1 MLNRSNIFLKADN
14 FSVERKKQIDTLKIF
29 NANVSEVQEDVEY
42 KIEFNSGGKPLAL
55 IVKLSPEFPLEKP
68 VLQIVP
74 TVVHNW
80 VTESGLVTS
89 APGLLNFT
97 RYSDLGRVVQ
107 AIIREFELRPPP
119 FLSDEQSPSAS
130 VQQNACSR
138 DGGQSVGGAP
148 LSPNNFS
155 YSTTPPSTYWDYTH
169 SHGSNATAI
178 QPNCSNA
185 TPVQP
190 SMFPELSSMSTDELK
205 RLYSSVDR
213 IDELLESTK
222 AVQDLDRTK
231 DDLITKIEEVSK
243 ENLSKEPV
251 LNKLREDILE
261 RQEVFS
267 NLKSQFEVL
276 NSEYQKLADRFSPE
290 SICESLQAAVIK
302 SDEKSEAVAEMF
314 LEGEMDVDAFLVAYE
329 NSRTVSHCR
338 KTKEEK
344 LSHQLSELKRA
355 SY

>member
-1 MLNRSNIFLKADN
+1 MLNRSNIFLKTDN

-42 KIEFNSGGKPLAL
+42 NIEFISGGKTLAL
-55 IVKLSPEFPLEKP
+55 NVKLSPEFPLEKP
-68 VLQIVP
+68 VLQVVP

-97 RYSDLGRVVQ
+97 RYSDLGRVVH
-107 AIIREFELRPPP
+107 AIIREFELRPPQ
-119 FLSDEQSPSAS
+119 FLSEEQSTSSTAH
-130 VQQNACSR
+130 QNSISR
-138 DGGQSVGGAP
+138 DGGQSVGGPP

-155 YSTTPPSTYWDYTH
+155 YSTTPPSSYWDYAH
-169 SHGSNATAI
+169 PQGSNAT
-178 QPNCSNA
+178 QSNSA
-185 TPVQP
+185 PVQ
-190 SMFPELSSMSTDELK
+190 STIFPELNSMSIDELK
-205 RLYSSVDR
+205 RLYSNIDR
-213 IDELLESTK
+213 IDEFLESTQP
-222 AVQDLDRTK
+222 VRDLDRTK

-243 ENLSKEPV
+243 DNLSKEPV
-251 LNKLREDILE
+251 LDKLREEILE
-261 RQEVFS
+261 RQDVFS

-276 NSEYQKLADRFSPE
+276 NAEYQKLADRFSPE

-329 NSRTVSHCR
+329 NSRTISHCR